1 MKLTD
6 LKSQAAIVTGAASGL
21 GAETARALARA
32 GAKVAILDLN
42 LDQAKAVAEE
52 IGGVAIPCDVT
63 DAASA
68 ESAVAMAREK
78 HGAARVLV
86 NCAGIAPG
94 KRIVGRDGPMPLAD
108 FTKVIQVNLIGTF
121 NLMRLAAADMSKL
134 EPFGDERGVIV
145 STASVSAY
153 EGQIGQAAYAASK
166 GGVASM
172 TLPAARELAQFGI
185 RVMAIAPGVM
195 RTPMMAGMTEEI
207 QRSLDAS
214 VPFPKRMGHPAEYA
228 ALVLHII
235 ENGYL
240 NGEVIRL
247 DGALRMQPR

>member
-1 MKLTD
+1 MKLAD

-68 ESAVAMAREK
+68 EAAVAMAREK

-94 KRIVGRDGPMPLAD
+94 KRIVGRDGPMPLGD

-121 NLMRLAAADMSKL
+121 NLLRLAAADMSKL
-134 EPFGDERGVIV
+134 DLCGDERGVII

-214 VPFPKRMGHPAEYA
+214 VPFPKRIGHPAEYA